1 VQGVLGSGVECVN
14 VSLNRWIEGEGEAA
28 LQLARTIR
36 GESQLFFTDEF
47 NLRIVKKSQ
56 CAGDVTVVVDIVLLS
71 GIVPWVVAHPVFLYS
86 GQ

>member
-1 VQGVLGSGVECVN
+1 M
-14 VSLNRWIEGEGEAA
+14 SLNRRIEGEGEAA

-47 NLRIVKKSQ
+47 NLRIVKKPR
-56 CAGDVTVVVDIVLLS
+56 CAGDIAVVVDIVLLS
-71 GIVPWVVAHPVFLYS
+71 GILPWVVAQPLFLYS